1 MMLRNT
7 LALICLASCLNLA
20 WAAGLESFDFSGN
33 VEEQR
38 YKDLLAEVRC
48 LVCQNQSLID
58 SDADL
63 AHDLRLEVY
72 ELMDQGRD
80 DTEIRDFLVAR
91 YGDFVLYE
99 PPIKPSTYL
108 LWAGPFVLLA
118 LGIMMLIRTIRQRRQ
133 LQESQFSAEEQERL
147 RQLLGTNPREQEDRQ

>member
-1 MMLRNT
+1 MLRNT
-7 LALICLASCLNLA
+7 LAAICLAGCLNFA

-58 SDADL
+58 SDAEL

-72 ELMDQGRD
+72 ELMEQGRD

>member
-7 LALICLASCLNLA
+7 LAAICLAGCLNLA

-38 YKDLLAEVRC
+38 YKDLLAELRC
-48 LVCQNQSLID
+48 LVCQNQSLVD
-58 SDADL
+58 SDAEL

-72 ELMDQGRD
+72 ELMEQGRD
-80 DTEIRDFLVAR
+80 DTQIRDFLVAR

-147 RQLLGTNPREQEDRQ
+147 RQLLGNNPREQEDRQ